1 MEYEIGEAREDQM
14 AARECYVAK
23 LEIDDHLYALNI
35 EEKRLTVDLVSL
47 DDDIPSQTTCIGIKA
62 DPSIRK

>member
-1 MEYEIGEAREDQM
+1 M

-47 DDDIPSQTTCIGIKA
+47 DDDILSQTTCIHKSRPFNSQVA
-62 DPSIRK
+62 YLLPK